1 MTQIRSETEKKFMF
15 GFSIICET
23 CVVDMR
29 MVSVVRIDKTKN
41 FAEDTWKCPSIFY
54 CSVSLFWIM
63 ISFNDSYTV
72 YSILYMHFF
81 FSRGKKRLYCS
92 LFFNCIQS
100 LNWIWNT
107 PQSLILI
114 YPLWCFARLLRWTV
128 AQLLFYQAN
137 SDSNNRNKKQ
147 KCITNISLWKPI
159 PES

>member
-1 MTQIRSETEKKFMF
+1 MW
-15 GFSIICET
+15 
-23 CVVDMR
+23 DMR
-29 MVSVVRIDKTKN
+29 CRYADGICCENRQNQKLCWRHMKMSFHILL
-41 FAEDTWKCPSIFY
+41 FSFIF
-54 CSVSLFWIM
+54 LNHDFFQWLL
-63 ISFNDSYTV
+63 

>member
-1 MTQIRSETEKKFMF
+1 MW
-15 GFSIICET
+15 
-23 CVVDMR
+23 DMR
-29 MVSVVRIDKTKN
+29 CRYADGV
-41 FAEDTWKCPSIFY
+41 
-54 CSVSLFWIM
+54 CSENRQNQKLCWGHMKMSFHILLF
-63 ISFNDSYTV
+63 SFTFLNHDFFQWLL